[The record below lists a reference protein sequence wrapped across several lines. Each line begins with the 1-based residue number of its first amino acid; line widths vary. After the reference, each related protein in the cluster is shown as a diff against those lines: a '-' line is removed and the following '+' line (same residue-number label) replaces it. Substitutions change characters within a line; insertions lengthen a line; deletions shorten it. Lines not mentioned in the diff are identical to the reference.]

1 MIQNVSQHLVLYRL
15 WKIIELVKK
24 TVKPGLFFLVFII
37 LLCLLVFKIMGNAME
52 MKMSLYSLFVPE
64 TQKIILFG
72 KSTEE
77 SKNNT
82 FKN

>member
-1 MIQNVSQHLVLYRL
+1 MEKVL
-15 WKIIELVKK
+15 
-24 TVKPGLFFLVFII
+24 
-37 LLCLLVFKIMGNAME
+37 E
-52 MKMSLYSLFVPE
+52 MKMSLYSFFVPE

-82 FKN
+82 FENKFKNL

>member
-1 MIQNVSQHLVLYRL
+1 MEEAL
-15 WKIIELVKK
+15 
-24 TVKPGLFFLVFII
+24 
-37 LLCLLVFKIMGNAME
+37 E
-52 MKMSLYSLFVPE
+52 MKISLYSLFVSE

-82 FKN
+82 FENQFKHL

>member
-15 WKIIELVKK
+15 WKIIELIKK

>member
-1 MIQNVSQHLVLYRL
+1 
-15 WKIIELVKK
+15 
-24 TVKPGLFFLVFII
+24 
-37 LLCLLVFKIMGNAME
+37 ME